1 MRANLFI
8 IEARASYVLRAGGGE
23 QMDSVSGF
31 LDEQKGSIS
40 GFLVSAIVIIVLI
53 IILIYVVKVLLH
65 LI

>member
-1 MRANLFI
+1 MGS
-8 IEARASYVLRAGGGE
+8 ASR
-23 QMDSVSGF
+23 F
-31 LDEQKGSIS
+31 LDEQKGSVS